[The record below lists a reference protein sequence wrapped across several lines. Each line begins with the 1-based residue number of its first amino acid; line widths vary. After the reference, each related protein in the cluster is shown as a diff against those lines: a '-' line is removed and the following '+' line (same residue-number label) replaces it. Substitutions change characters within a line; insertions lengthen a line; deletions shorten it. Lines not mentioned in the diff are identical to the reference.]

1 MRNDIHDDPFSIL
14 QDSLVQQASGEQLS
28 EDGRGEPAHA
38 AQEEVRPGSTSLPA
52 ASYAAQQGGARAE
65 AGAAN
70 HPGAAH
76 GLLVQLH
83 LEQGVLEVAAEPPGS
98 RQVCTDCLRISSTA
112 CNACLKIM
120 LVLTGLL
127 ELLLMH

>member
-1 MRNDIHDDPFSIL
+1 MSDEIHDDPFSIL

-28 EDGRGEPAHA
+28 DDGRGEPAHPVA
-38 AQEEVRPGSTSLPA
+38 TAHDSQAEARPGSTSFPAESLP
-52 ASYAAQQGGARAE
+52 AQQGGEWAE
-65 AGAAN
+65 AGAAK

-98 RQVCTDCLRISSTA
+98 RQVCSECLETSLAI
-112 CNACLKIM
+112 CN
-120 LVLTGLL
+120 V
-127 ELLLMH
+127 

>member
-1 MRNDIHDDPFSIL
+1 MHDDPFSIL

-38 AQEEVRPGSTSLPA
+38 AAKAHDFQEEARPGSTSLPPE
-52 ASYAAQQGGARAE
+52 SLTAQQGGGWAE

-98 RQVCTDCLRISSTA
+98 RQVYSECLRTSSMA
-112 CNACLKIM
+112 CN
-120 LVLTGLL
+120 V
-127 ELLLMH
+127 